1 MDNRTVIYN
10 MHRDIWNL
18 TEKYGYEKL
27 TDEQWKRFCDD
38 GFTLQAKY
46 RKVGRSMELLFR
58 DEFGAVQS
66 YYERLKEGCPDGR

>member
-10 MHRDIWNL
+10 IYRDIWKL

-27 TDEQWKRFCDD
+27 ADEQWERLCDD
-38 GFTLQAKY
+38 GFALQAKY
-46 RKVGRSMELLFR
+46 RKEGRSMELLFR

-66 YYERLKEGCPDGR
+66 YYERLKEGCLDG